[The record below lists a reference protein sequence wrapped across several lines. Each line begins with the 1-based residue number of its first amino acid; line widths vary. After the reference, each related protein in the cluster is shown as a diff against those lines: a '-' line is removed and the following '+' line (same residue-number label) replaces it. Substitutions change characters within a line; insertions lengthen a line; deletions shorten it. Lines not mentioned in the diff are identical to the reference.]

1 MENST
6 TEHCLKRV
14 VIERLWG
21 RFDIDWTLHPDV
33 NILVGEN
40 GMGKSTV
47 LKLVAAALSK
57 EFLLRKEVE
66 FEQVNI
72 HFGPGRGQPFSFMG
86 KSSLFQNGF
95 SNKDFGRTKLTEI
108 DFIETFEI
116 YPFEKNGLPKT
127 SLDHQLEQVTRR
139 YLAWQSHQSNL
150 VFTGKTTFE
159 KAFERKTWLIETL
172 NRLFKPTGK
181 TVNTD
186 EAELEF
192 LVDGRIRIDRA
203 DLSSGEKQLLILLLT
218 ALCQEDKPAI
228 LLLDEPE
235 ISLHLRWQHD
245 LIEMLRKLNPNCQL
259 IIATHSPSIF
269 NDGWRDRL
277 FWMEDLLKKSP
288 QPVAA

>member
-1 MENST
+1 MENPTS
-6 TEHCLKRV
+6 EYCLKRV
-14 VIERLWG
+14 EIKDLWG
-21 RFDIDWTLHPDV
+21 RFDINWTLHPDV

-40 GMGKSTV
+40 GMGKSS
-47 LKLVAAALSK
+47 LLNLVAAALSK
-57 EFLLRKEVE
+57 KFPLKKEIVFYKLRVTSGTGEAI
-66 FEQVNI
+66 F
-72 HFGPGRGQPFSFMG
+72 RGDKRMRRIVG
-86 KSSLFQNGF
+86 NWGA
-95 SNKDFGRTKLTEI
+95 EI
-108 DFIETFEI
+108 DFVNTFEI
-116 YPFEKNGLPKT
+116 FPFEQNGHPKT
-127 SLDHQLEQVTRR
+127 SLDHQLEQETRR
-139 YLAWQSHQSNL
+139 YLAWQSRQSNL
-150 VFTGKTTFE
+150 VFSGKTTFE
-159 KAFERKTWLIETL
+159 KAFERKKWLIETL

-192 LVDGRIRIDRA
+192 LVDGRTKIDRA

-235 ISLHLRWQHD
+235 ISLHLRWQHE
-245 LIEMLRKLNPNCQL
+245 LIDMLRHLNPNCQL

-288 QPVAA
+288 QLAVA